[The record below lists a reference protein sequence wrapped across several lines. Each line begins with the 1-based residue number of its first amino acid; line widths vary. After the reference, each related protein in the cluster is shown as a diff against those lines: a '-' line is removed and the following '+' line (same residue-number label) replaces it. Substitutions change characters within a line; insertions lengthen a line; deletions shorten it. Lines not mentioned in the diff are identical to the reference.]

1 MSNYF
6 LNSDVTLVCAHRGHS
21 VDGHENS
28 VLALEQAATHGADAC
43 EVDLRIL
50 ADGVFVVLHDPLLS
64 RTTSGRGAVSA
75 TAWPAVSKL
84 QLRHASGNLLDETV
98 PSLSMI
104 LEAASSLNM
113 NLVLEIKDDL
123 DTPSLK
129 ALLRIVR
136 DKYDLS
142 KVIFSSFNHFV
153 LRRLSEI
160 EPQTVRKAIVTAQL
174 IDPIKL
180 VRSIPAHG
188 ITLDYPFSA
197 FHANEEIAA
206 AGIQTSH
213 FISPNS
219 SYAEAGELGGQELQA
234 LSRSVANKNLAMVYC
249 DDAREGRALV
259 DRSVKG

>member
-1 MSNYF
+1 MANFF
-6 LNSDVTLVCAHRGHS
+6 LDRPATLVCAHRGHS

-28 VLALEQAATHGADAC
+28 IRSLEDAARYGADAC

-64 RTTSGRGAVSA
+64 RTTSGTGAVSA
-75 TAWPAVSKL
+75 KAWPAVSKL
-84 QLRHASGNLLDETV
+84 QLRHASGDLLEETV

-104 LEAASSLNM
+104 LEAASRLNM
-113 NLVLEIKDDL
+113 NLVLEIKNDL
-123 DTPSLK
+123 ETPSLK

-136 DKYDLS
+136 DKYALS

-153 LRRLSEI
+153 LRRLNEI

-180 VRSIPAHG
+180 VRTIPAHG

-213 FISPNS
+213 FISS
-219 SYAEAGELGGQELQA
+219 MQSYAEARELGSQELHA
-234 LSRSVANKNLAMVYC
+234 LSRSVARNSLAMVYC

-259 DRSVKG
+259 DCAVKG